1 MAMPGLAQLN
11 KPEIHLWSH
20 KKLIRRSES
29 LNCENWSCD
38 FERFKSLATEN
49 GMVNDNSAREA
60 ITVLNG
66 EMLGLY
72 TNAERVDYGK
82 GIYGPDF
89 KVIGQGEYSHV
100 IHVEIK
106 NPVGSDIE
114 KASRNG
120 YTDIVKQGNNI
131 GDKISKQ
138 QLKWSNTTF
147 IGSLRN
153 LDPNVLFPQSPA
165 NILGLV
171 DEFDVPISEK
181 MIMQNAVE
189 NNCTNTSNVIF
200 INNETNV

>member
-1 MAMPGLAQLN
+1 M
-11 KPEIHLWSH
+11 
-20 KKLIRRSES
+20 
-29 LNCENWSCD
+29 
-38 FERFKSLATEN
+38 
-49 GMVNDNSAREA
+49 

-100 IHVEIK
+100 THVEIK
-106 NPVGSDIE
+106 NPVGSEIE

-131 GDKISKQ
+131 GNKISKQ
-138 QLKWSNTTF
+138 QSKWSNTTF

-153 LDPNVLFPQSPA
+153 LDSNVLFPQSPA

-171 DEFDVPISEK
+171 DEFDVQISEK

-200 INNETNV
+200 INNETNI